1 MPEEPSLFC
10 SLFVVVLKVPG
21 ATDPFLVFCAVVSSY
36 EAVEMVTS
44 LYKAFFFKI
53 FLQFLNVS
61 INVISANGIS
71 KEVALFSSHCQI
83 LIATH

>member
-44 LYKAFFFKI
+44 LYKAFFF
-53 FLQFLNVS
+53 
-61 INVISANGIS
+61 
-71 KEVALFSSHCQI
+71 
-83 LIATH
+83 